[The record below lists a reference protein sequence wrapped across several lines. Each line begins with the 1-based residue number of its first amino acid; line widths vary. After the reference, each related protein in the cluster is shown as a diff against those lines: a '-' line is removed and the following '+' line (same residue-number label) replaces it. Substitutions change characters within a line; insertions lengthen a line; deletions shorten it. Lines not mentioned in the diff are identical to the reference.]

1 MPPERKT
8 GYSLNSYLDRFV
20 DHVVIRAVVEMEP
33 TGRAGIGILEEDAL
47 ATMVSVATTLC

>member
-1 MPPERKT
+1 M
-8 GYSLNSYLDRFV
+8 NSYLDRFV